1 MGRCEGSSPQFPG
14 RRGAIC
20 ARKSNKG
27 NLYRAR
33 NRVCSGFDIP
43 ALTPK
48 LSEMISE
55 SSRSRNPAGHAGLLQ
70 NLFALVNALAEFFE
84 SRFALLAEES
94 KAAAVQLLIL
104 AGCIVFAVLLCA
116 LGYVF
121 LITGA
126 VVGLAHLA
134 GISWPW
140 IALAAAALHFIIA
153 LVLLLI
159 AWSRITKPFFRVTLA
174 ELRKDREWLRSLDT
188 TNQST
193 N

>member
-1 MGRCEGSSPQFPG
+1 
-14 RRGAIC
+14 
-20 ARKSNKG
+20 
-27 NLYRAR
+27 
-33 NRVCSGFDIP
+33 
-43 ALTPK
+43 
-48 LSEMISE
+48 MISE
-55 SSRSRNPAGHAGLLQ
+55 SPRSRNPAGHSGLLE
-70 NLFALVNALAEFFE
+70 NLLALISALAEFFE

-104 AGCIVFAVLLCA
+104 AGCLIFALLLCA

-153 LVLLLI
+153 LTLLVI
-159 AWSRITKPFFRVTLA
+159 ARSQITKPFFRATLA
-174 ELRKDREWLRSLDT
+174 ELKKDREWVKHLDA

-193 N
+193 S

>member
-1 MGRCEGSSPQFPG
+1 
-14 RRGAIC
+14 
-20 ARKSNKG
+20 
-27 NLYRAR
+27 
-33 NRVCSGFDIP
+33 
-43 ALTPK
+43 
-48 LSEMISE
+48 MISE
-55 SSRSRNPAGHAGLLQ
+55 SSRSRNPAGHPGLLE
-70 NLFALVNALAEFFE
+70 NLLALISALAEFFE

-104 AGCIVFAVLLCA
+104 VGCLIFAVLLGA

-159 AWSRITKPFFRVTLA
+159 ARNRITKPFFRATMA
-174 ELRKDREWLRSLDT
+174 ELKKDREWLKNLQAR
-188 TNQST
+188 NQST

>member
-1 MGRCEGSSPQFPG
+1 
-14 RRGAIC
+14 
-20 ARKSNKG
+20 
-27 NLYRAR
+27 
-33 NRVCSGFDIP
+33 
-43 ALTPK
+43 
-48 LSEMISE
+48 MISE

-84 SRFALLAEES
+84 SRFALVAEES

-104 AGCIVFAVLLCA
+104 VGCVVFALLLCG

-126 VVGLAHLA
+126 VVGLAHLI

-140 IALAAAALHFIIA
+140 IALAAAALHFIVA
-153 LVLLLI
+153 LVLILI
-159 AWSRITKPFFRVTLA
+159 ARSRITKPFFRVTLA
-174 ELRKDREWLRSLDT
+174 ELRKDREWLRNLQT

>member
-1 MGRCEGSSPQFPG
+1 
-14 RRGAIC
+14 
-20 ARKSNKG
+20 
-27 NLYRAR
+27 
-33 NRVCSGFDIP
+33 
-43 ALTPK
+43 
-48 LSEMISE
+48 MISE

-70 NLFALVNALAEFFE
+70 NLIALASALVEFFE

-94 KAAAVQLLIL
+94 KTAALHLLIL
-104 AGCIVFAVLLCA
+104 VGCLILAMLLCA

-126 VVGLAHLA
+126 VVGLAHLL

-140 IALAAAALHFIIA
+140 IALAAAVLHFIVA

-159 AWSRITKPFFRVTLA
+159 ARSRITKPFFRASLA
-174 ELRKDREWLRSLDT
+174 ELKKDREWLRNLDAT
-188 TNQST
+188 SQST

>member
-1 MGRCEGSSPQFPG
+1 
-14 RRGAIC
+14 
-20 ARKSNKG
+20 
-27 NLYRAR
+27 
-33 NRVCSGFDIP
+33 
-43 ALTPK
+43 
-48 LSEMISE
+48 MISE
-55 SSRSRNPAGHAGLLQ
+55 SSRSRDPAGHAGLLQ
-70 NLFALVNALAEFFE
+70 NLLALASALAEFFE

-104 AGCIVFAVLLCA
+104 VCCLIFAVLLCA

-126 VVGLAHLA
+126 VVGLAHLV

-140 IALAAAALHFIIA
+140 IALAAAVLHFIIA

-159 AWSRITKPFFRVTLA
+159 ARTRITKPFFRATMA
-174 ELRKDREWLRSLDT
+174 ELKKDREWLRSLDT
-188 TNQST
+188 TDQST